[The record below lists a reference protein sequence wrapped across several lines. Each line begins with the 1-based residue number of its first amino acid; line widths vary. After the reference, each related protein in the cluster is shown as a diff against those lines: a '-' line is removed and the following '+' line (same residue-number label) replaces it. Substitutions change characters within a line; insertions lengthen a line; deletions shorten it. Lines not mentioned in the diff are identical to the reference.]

1 MIDPRLLPAT
11 APPID
16 WLHVRPYTEPTMRKR
31 LKRKKHSCAM
41 CKSYK
46 MGGENR
52 WKPKEFEKLVRAEK
66 EIRHASRE
74 D

>member
-1 MIDPRLLPAT
+1 
-11 APPID
+11 
-16 WLHVRPYTEPTMRKR
+16 MRKR

-41 CKSYK
+41 CKAYK

>member
-1 MIDPRLLPAT
+1 MQAIIRSGGGDKMSIAPARV
-11 APPID
+11 AI
-16 WLHVRPYTEPTMRKR
+16 MRKR

-41 CKSYK
+41 CKAYK

-52 WKPKEFEKLVRAEK
+52 WKPKEFEKLVRAER
-66 EIRHASRE
+66 EIRQAARE